1 MPVYKFRT
9 FEDAEKALW
18 NFNPDEIYF
27 AQIAELWAFADK
39 LSRPIYPGG
48 IFKFKSLDD
57 ANRHRDEVELKHA
70 RRVISTWS
78 RKNS

>member
-1 MPVYKFRT
+1 MSVYKFRT
-9 FEDAEKALW
+9 FEVAERSLW
-18 NFNPDEIYF
+18 NFNPDENYF

-48 IFKFKSLDD
+48 IFKFKSLDE

-70 RRVISTWS
+70 SRVISTRS